1 MLLWLCETCSIHE
14 AEAQRAELELDG
26 YPMDVNTVTT
36 NVLAEEITE
45 CSLNL
50 FLSLSIKTHQ
60 HQKIFKKFT
69 QCNDK

>member
-1 MLLWLCETCSIHE
+1 MLLWLCETRSIHK
-14 AEAQRAELELDG
+14 AGAQRAELELDG

-50 FLSLSIKTHQ
+50 FLSLSFKTHR
-60 HQKIFKKFT
+60 HQKILQTFT